1 MHYVQTLPVVPQ
13 LTQACYYGSRHHSQC
28 HGHRLRN
35 TSYVLP
41 LAGCW
46 HVVLTPLDSSNISD
60 RAHVP
65 AAPATS
71 ATAVAWP
78 GIDIRGI
85 TAHAAHRSHAT
96 SCCKWT
102 TLLWAVAFS
111 IYSAVHEAI
120 ANCVCPLVPSQAAV
134 LPTMQPASRP
144 SQDGLVLGVVFRS
157 KASLNHERSAELQT
171 CPTQPPQKPQHSS
184 IPQQASIHG

>member
-1 MHYVQTLPVVPQ
+1 MHHVQTLPLVLQ
-13 LTQACYYGSRHHSQC
+13 LTQACCSWSRNHSQC
-28 HGHRLRN
+28 CGHRLRN
-35 TSYVLP
+35 IPYVL
-41 LAGCW
+41 
-46 HVVLTPLDSSNISD
+46 VLTPLDSSNISYS
-60 RAHVP
+60 AHVP
-65 AAPATS
+65 AAPAIS

-102 TLLWAVAFS
+102 TLLRPVAFR

-120 ANCVCPLVPSQAAV
+120 TNCVCPLVPSQASV
-134 LPTMQPASRP
+134 LPTMQPAASRP
-144 SQDGLVLGVVFRS
+144 SQDGLVLGFVFRS
-157 KASLNHERSAELQT
+157 EASLNHERSAELQT